1 MYAYKLSKDCV
12 LLIIILLFFYF
23 FSQCQKEYSEACSK
37 LAKLQSTGAEAAK
50 VLLSMISKAAV

>member
-1 MYAYKLSKDCV
+1 MAS
-12 LLIIILLFFYF
+12 

-50 VLLSMISKAAV
+50 VLYDLKSCCLIFVVFYLMCCSKTY

>member
-1 MYAYKLSKDCV
+1 MFYNNFIV
-12 LLIIILLFFYF
+12 FYF